1 LIGIGR
7 RPAGL
12 EERGIDDRTKQKTA
26 LLPAPFWCTYR
37 VESAHFDWRWR
48 ERPALA
54 LQAWEAV
61 ARDPLTRL
69 YRIQVESIGTAIDFR
84 SAAIT
89 NRDIASEAVGSIKL
103 AEATIAA
110 IAKSLGKSRRGIHR
124 RKWLRSPTL
133 LSGFNE

>member
-1 LIGIGR
+1 V
-7 RPAGL
+7 RPWLRSGAAGVGQPA
-12 EERGIDDRTKQKTA
+12 RAKQKTA

-69 YRIQVESIGTAIDFR
+69 YRIQGESIGTAIDFR

-89 NRDIASEAVGSIKL
+89 NRDIATEAVGSIKV

-110 IAKSLGKSRRGIHR
+110 MQKALKKAGVESS
-124 RKWLRSPTL
+124 
-133 LSGFNE
+133 SGMVTKPDPC

>member
-1 LIGIGR
+1 MRSGAAGVCQ
-7 RPAGL
+7 PA
-12 EERGIDDRTKQKTA
+12 RAKQKTA

-69 YRIQVESIGTAIDFR
+69 YRVQVESIGTAIDFR
-84 SAAIT
+84 LAAIT
-89 NRDIASEAVGSIKL
+89 NRDIATEAVGSIKL
-103 AEATIAA
+103 AEASIAA
-110 IAKSLGKSRRGIHR
+110 MRSSSIRRAKTKAFAFSASIA
-124 RKWLRSPTL
+124 WLR
-133 LSGFNE
+133 